1 MATEEWH
8 FLYWEE
14 NPNFANNEKDT
25 KVLYRK
31 V

>member
-14 NPNFANNEKDT
+14 NPNFANNEQDPE
-25 KVLYRK
+25 VLHR
-31 V
+31 

>member
-14 NPNFANNEKDT
+14 NPNFANNEQDT
-25 KVLYRK
+25 EVLHR
-31 V
+31 